1 MKTIFINFSIFS
13 RSRKN
18 VGKFPLEAAAVPAMQ
33 EPIEEGPRRG
43 GVTQEAA
50 AVGKTDWRQTLAAE
64 TELCFNEE
72 ARAGDAAAA
81 VTPLLR
87 LLFV

>member
-1 MKTIFINFSIFS
+1 M
-13 RSRKN
+13 
-18 VGKFPLEAAAVPAMQ
+18 PALQ
-33 EPIEEGPRRG
+33 ESTEGPRRG
-43 GVTQEAA
+43 GVTQEAAA